1 MWNTETPAYKPKNKG
16 LGGIKLSSPPTC
28 EIYSLQPC
36 FYKIVG
42 IV

>member
-16 LGGIKLSSPPTC
+16 LGGIRNHKALVT
-28 EIYSLQPC
+28 L
-36 FYKIVG
+36 YKIVG